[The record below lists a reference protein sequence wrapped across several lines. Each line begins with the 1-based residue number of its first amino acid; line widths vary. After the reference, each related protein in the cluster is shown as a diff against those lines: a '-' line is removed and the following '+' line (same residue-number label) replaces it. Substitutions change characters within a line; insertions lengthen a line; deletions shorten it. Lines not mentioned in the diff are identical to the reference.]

1 MLSARLLKSLRS
13 RVTALQLLVLSS
25 IWISGCGRP
34 SVDQMQ
40 SDITA
45 AVEKIGPT
53 LNAEQLAAHRTNISE
68 ALSASFATASEEVR
82 QQLLQHCQK
91 LVAKEFRLTFG
102 HPTIAEIESAHFLAT
117 LGGLQETLRT
127 VDIAWGDRCFRG
139 LVEDNE
145 QQSGWLQ
152 DEATAQPRI
161 RTFLTGLQ
169 AAHTELLRSS
179 GRAVTGETMEW
190 VLDRMLETAF
200 LCRTVE
206 VRFEIVTG
214 LLELWPGERLV
225 TAGLLDQR
233 LQRSEDEA
241 AIAVY
246 EKYSSELQLS
256 VPLAVLRRQLMAAA
270 TQGESGA
277 LVEAITAYQQRAE
290 QTGISADGAVGE
302 ALQTATRRSLG
313 TWGVDDREAA
323 YLESVRDRLSSVHL
337 QLSTDLQQQI
347 EGSLPAQLQA
357 ALSTGD
363 AERVR
368 GCLLRAG
375 RLGLNSERQ
384 RSIVEELTSADTA
397 EASLQRLLYVSGLS
411 AGSERMTLLRSV
423 VSRQSTTM
431 AVLRAVLAIPQTP
444 AEWALLNELL
454 REHVS
459 SMPISAE
466 DLFLLAVD
474 LPSEGP
480 RTLFLS
486 RAFQQRAPDVGWLR
500 ILTKMQLTDAEVAE
514 LRRRQE
520 SATGPRVQ
528 VDADQIVSLLREAP
542 SAALSQLLLSYLP
555 EKPEYSLSQLR
566 QLLTPAPVPGLQQYL
581 AEAAGQAIDRAAM
594 DSASPSFTEALE
606 FYERFRESLQLTATP
621 ALLQA
626 AFENSVAGGD
636 SSRVVPSLRE
646 LSAMPELLTE
656 QNGRKL
662 AEFIVAQLRRHAV
675 RKEAVDAATVELL
688 MLLKTHFAAE
698 QETVSTVWTQLLLAD
713 SEFSEAMQR
722 DLATAES
729 SGFVEAAALAETLL
743 LRLRSTFPEPASAVE
758 FQTHIDQLTKMQGL
772 FEGRKGVE
780 PLMQAEEARWTMLL
794 TARIQAIQEDYAGLG
809 EFQPVLEQAGL
820 ESLQGATALRL
831 LELSPLEDD
840 AAIRRDTARYL
851 RISEQ
856 QTEKVTREASRRLL
870 RYAIIGREWSLAEQ
884 QLRLLK
890 STGPLDTA
898 EQAAESSLQNVFF
911 GLQLAR
917 SWQGRRIPIN
927 IVRTV
932 EGRRQ
937 QINIDL
943 LLKRLNGEEVSGVTA
958 IEELRELGTF
968 SGRIGEAGLELT
980 FTGDSLQLQ
989 DSRAMLSVTLGA
1001 GSVRNRYDDIE
1012 FSGMDQGCRL
1022 LVGELE
1028 DGDMLFLDLPRN
1040 RIPLK
1045 PHWEGLGEYGVR
1057 HWFVPPNL
1065 DENNRLYF
1073 QTAVARNLGG
1083 AGQKLTFSI
1092 GDLTKLGDVTI
1103 RGDLISFN
1111 NTNNPPVLS
1120 PEFRFLR
1127 NAELTAFATETIQLR
1142 PNTGDNR
1149 DLGRHYGRRRIEL
1162 QVPQGTRLLIIECSA
1177 NGSSQFS
1184 FNGISLEL
1192 PEAAV
1197 PVEAEPAK

>member
-1 MLSARLLKSLRS
+1 MLPASSWKSLSR
-13 RVTALQLLVLSS
+13 RVTAPLLLVLSA

-53 LNAEQLAAHRTNISE
+53 RDAERLAAHRRNISE
-68 ALSASFATASEEVR
+68 ALSAALEKSSEEVR
-82 QQLLQHCQK
+82 RPLLQHCQG
-91 LVAKEFRLTFG
+91 LVAKEFRSTFG
-102 HPTIAEIESAHFLAT
+102 HPTIAEIESAHFRAT

-127 VDIAWGDRCFRG
+127 VDMAWGDQCFRG
-139 LVEDNE
+139 LLPDDA
-145 QQSGWLQ
+145 QRAGWLQ
-152 DEATAQPRI
+152 DEATAQPGI

-169 AAHTELLRSS
+169 AAHTELLQYS
-179 GRAVTGETMEW
+179 GRAVTGETMAL

-200 LCRTVE
+200 QCRTVE

-214 LLELWPGERLV
+214 LLELWPGERLL
-225 TAGLLDQR
+225 TAGLLDKR

-246 EKYSSELQLS
+246 ERYSSELQLS
-256 VPLAVLRRQLMAAA
+256 VPVAVLRRQLMAAA
-270 TQGESGA
+270 TQGDSGA

-290 QTGISADGAVGE
+290 QTGISADGAVSE
-302 ALQTATRRSLG
+302 ALQIATRRSLG
-313 TWGVDDREAA
+313 AWGVDDGEAA
-323 YLESVRDRLSSVHL
+323 YLESVRDGLSSAHL
-337 QLSTDLQQQI
+337 QLSAGLQQQI

-363 AERVR
+363 KERVR
-368 GCLLRAG
+368 GCLMRAG
-375 RLGLNSERQ
+375 RLGLNTERQ

-397 EASLQRLLYVSGLS
+397 ESSLQRLLYVSGLS

-423 VSRQSTTM
+423 VSRQSTTV
-431 AVLRAVLAIPQTP
+431 AVLRAVLGIPQTP

-466 DLFLLAVD
+466 DMFLLAVD

-480 RTLFLS
+480 RTLLLS

-500 ILTKMQLTDAEVAE
+500 VLTKMQLTDAEVAE
-514 LRRRQE
+514 LRRLSE
-520 SATGPRVQ
+520 GAAGPRVD
-528 VDADQIVSLLREAP
+528 VDADRIVSLLREAP
-542 SAALSQLLLSYLP
+542 SAALAQLILAYLP
-555 EKPEYSLSQLR
+555 EKPAYSLSQLR

-594 DSASPSFTEALE
+594 DSSSLSFTEALE
-606 FYERFRESLQLTATP
+606 FYERFRETLQLKATP

-636 SSRVVPSLRE
+636 SSQVVTSLGAMA
-646 LSAMPELLTE
+646 AMPELLTE

-662 AEFIVAQLRRHAV
+662 ADFIVAQLRRSAV
-675 RKEAVDAATVELL
+675 QKQAVNAATVELL
-688 MLLKTHFAAE
+688 TLLKTHFAAE
-698 QETVSTVWTQLLLAD
+698 QETVSTAWTQLLLAD
-713 SEFSEAMQR
+713 TEFSAAMQN

-729 SGFVEAAALAETLL
+729 SGFLEAEKLAETLL
-743 LRLRSTFPEPASAVE
+743 QRLQSTFPEPASAVE
-758 FQTHIDQLTKMQGL
+758 FQTHIDQLTKMRGL

-780 PLMQAEEARWTMLL
+780 PLMQAEQDRWTMLL
-794 TARIQAIQEDYAGLG
+794 TARIESMQEDYVGLE
-809 EFQPVLEQAGL
+809 EFQPVLENADL
-820 ESLQGATALRL
+820 DALHGATALRL
-831 LELSPLEDD
+831 LELSPLEDS

-851 RISEQ
+851 RIAGQ
-856 QTEKVTREASRRLL
+856 QTENVTREASRRML
-870 RYAIIGREWSLAEQ
+870 RYAIMDREWSLAEQ

-890 STGPLDTA
+890 SAGALDTD

-943 LLKRLNGEEVSGVTA
+943 LVKRLNGEEVSGVTA

-1001 GSVRNRYDDIE
+1001 GSVRSRYDDIE

-1057 HWFVPPNL
+1057 HWFVPPAL
-1065 DENNRLYF
+1065 DENNRLFF
-1073 QTAVARNLGG
+1073 QTAEARKLGG

-1103 RGDLISFN
+1103 RGDLFCFN
-1111 NTNNPPVLS
+1111 HAANPPVLS

-1149 DLGRHYGRRRIEL
+1149 ELGRHYGRRRIEL
-1162 QVPQGTRLLIIECSA
+1162 QVPQGTRLLIIEGSA
-1177 NGSSQFS
+1177 NGISQFW